1 MSGRDPIRSRSG
13 RVDAHQHFWQLAAR
27 AGAWPPPALTPIY
40 RDFHPD
46 DLAALLHQNGVAA
59 TVLVQSLPDEADTR
73 FMLDLADHHAFIG
86 AVVGWVDL
94 KAPAAAARI
103 AALAAHRKLR
113 GLRPM
118 LQDLDDDG
126 WIDDHAL
133 APAVD
138 AMLRHGLRFD
148 ALVLPR
154 HLPSLL
160 AFARRHPELPIVID
174 HLAKPAMG
182 AVPDARWLHDM
193 ARLAAEPRVECKLSG
208 MVTEAGPEWTVEQLA
223 PYARHVLEVF
233 GPERVMWGSDWP
245 VLRLASDYTAW
256 MDASE
261 ALLAHLDPAQRD
273 AVFGLNA
280 MSFYGIARTA
290 AA

>member
-1 MSGRDPIRSRSG
+1 MSGRDPIRAG

-27 AGAWPPPALTPIY
+27 AGAWPPPELAPIH
-40 RDFHPD
+40 RDFLPD

-59 TVLVQSLPDEADTR
+59 TVLVQSMPDEADTR
-73 FMLDLADHHAFIG
+73 FMLDLADRHAFIA

-94 KAPAAAARI
+94 KAP
-103 AALAAHRKLR
+103 
-113 GLRPM
+113 
-118 LQDLDDDG
+118 D
-126 WIDDHAL
+126 
-133 APAVD
+133 APAVE

-182 AVPDARWLHDM
+182 AVPDPQWLTDM
-193 ARLAAEPRVECKLSG
+193 ARLAARPRVECKLSG
-208 MVTEAGPEWTVEQLA
+208 MVTEVGPGWTVERLA
-223 PYARHVLEVF
+223 PYARHVLQVF

-245 VLRLASDYTAW
+245 VLRLAADYAAW

-261 ALLAHLDPAQRD
+261 ALLAHLAPAQRE
-273 AVFGLNA
+273 AVFGSNA
-280 MSFYGIARTA
+280 RRFYGIAP
-290 AA
+290 